1 MNVSEASRVGCSGTS
16 AREWVSA
23 GRAAA
28 ELALKHEEV
37 DLAVHLG
44 LIDAGPVVGAAR
56 PPVHRSEIDRLRA
69 QPGFPEQL
77 KERVRTVGTAE
88 GASLLRTD
96 AARFTALAR
105 AGYLP
110 PVAFHLNRRRTVVW
124 LHLAE
129 ELRDFAA
136 REPDLPTGWMT
147 RRTRTRGTDLR
158 ARNWRSR
165 RIQRLL
171 GRAAD
176 PWVRASLQASA
187 LAAVQLAEVV
197 EDPYERA
204 HLARVRPRALIG
216 RPGTVAGREAE
227 ARMMLAEDPDE
238 THWRRANLTQEL
250 DRARAAG
257 PAPRPGG
264 LPAARPPR
272 THGLAVG
279 PALCG
284 PSPRAARARPP
295 AGRVRGEE
303 SWQAGAADAC
313 PPGQVNELTGVAR
326 RDILTTC

>member
-1 MNVSEASRVGCSGTS
+1 MNVSEKGRVGGCSGTS

-28 ELALKHEEV
+28 ELALKHDEV

-44 LIDAGPVVGAAR
+44 LIDGGPVVGAAR
-56 PPVHRSEIDRLRA
+56 PPIHRSEIDRLRA
-69 QPGFPEQL
+69 DPGFPEQL
-77 KERVRTVGTAE
+77 KERVRTVSTAE

-96 AARFTALAR
+96 PARFTALAR

-124 LHLAE
+124 LHLAQ

-136 REPDLPTGWMT
+136 REPDLPAEWMP
-147 RRTRTRGTDLR
+147 RRLRTTRTRGADLR

-165 RIQRLL
+165 RIHRLL
-171 GRAAD
+171 KRAAD

-204 HLARVRPRALIG
+204 HLARVRPQALIG
-216 RPGTVAGREAE
+216 RPGTVAGREAV

-250 DRARAAG
+250 DRARTAA
-257 PAPRPGG
+257 PAPRPGR
-264 LPAARPPR
+264 LPGARPGHTPPPSVAHRAVRRAPLVPDHLPTGRDERRPGRPGPR
-272 THGLAVG
+272 G
-279 PALCG
+279 P
-284 PSPRAARARPP
+284 
-295 AGRVRGEE
+295 V
-303 SWQAGAADAC
+303 
-313 PPGQVNELTGVAR
+313 R
-326 RDILTTC
+326 RDR